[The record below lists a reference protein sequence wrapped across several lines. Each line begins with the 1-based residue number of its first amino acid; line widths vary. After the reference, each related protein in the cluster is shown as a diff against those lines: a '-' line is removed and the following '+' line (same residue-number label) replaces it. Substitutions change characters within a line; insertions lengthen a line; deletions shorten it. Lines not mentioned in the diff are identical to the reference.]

1 MKREELKSAFINAVR
16 KNDLYD
22 GEAITIP
29 NEIGRKFM
37 DDFYSEM
44 ISSEECKARKRYYF
58 NYAKKVMHEKDWY
71 VNEITILEFIN
82 EHIHDESDFDD
93 ALKPRRFSFCMRK
106 QNEFCFRMQ
115 NETFGPL
122 GPRQIHWKEIC
133 ENLWKSVD
141 K

>member
-1 MKREELKSAFINAVR
+1 MKREELKSAFINAIR

-22 GEAITIP
+22 GESIIIP

-58 NYAKKVMHEKDWY
+58 NYVKKVMHEKDWY

-93 ALKPRRFSFCMRK
+93 VKIALGASKNWSMFWKCMKDVFLFDIAER
-106 QNEFCFRMQ
+106 
-115 NETFGPL
+115 G
-122 GPRQIHWKEIC
+122 
-133 ENLWKSVD
+133 D
-141 K
+141 